1 LYINE
6 TQAEYKIVLLTK
18 KYNHPLDTI
27 WTSFINS
34 PDNYG
39 NEFGKLFEIDKKG
52 NTYVAGIYIS
62 DSLFFQTDTLINIK
76 FENYNSLNSFLV
88 KYNCSEKELWVEN
101 IRGELINEIKSMFI
115 SKNDEVVIA
124 DGFMSKEMTFGDI
137 IVKNESP
144 LIEWIFHSFTFYFW
158 NIHCTIKSRKSN
170 CLSKI
175 GKTITKALNFKKI
188 N

>member
-1 LYINE
+1 
-6 TQAEYKIVLLTK
+6 
-18 KYNHPLDTI
+18 
-27 WTSFINS
+27 
-34 PDNYG
+34 
-39 NEFGKLFEIDKKG
+39 
-52 NTYVAGIYIS
+52 
-62 DSLFFQTDTLINIK
+62 
-76 FENYNSLNSFLV
+76 V
-88 KYNCSEKELWVEN
+88 KYDCSEKELWVEN